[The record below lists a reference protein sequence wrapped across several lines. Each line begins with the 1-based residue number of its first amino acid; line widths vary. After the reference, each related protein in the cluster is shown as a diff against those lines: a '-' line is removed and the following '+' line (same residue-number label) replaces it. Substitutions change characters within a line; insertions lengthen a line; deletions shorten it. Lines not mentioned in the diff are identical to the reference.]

1 MTKSDEVL
9 HIFPDYMRAKWR
21 NAANRADELQE
32 IRLRIDREIIM
43 IINNKECYLTAD
55 GEIVI
60 HKEKAHCIT
69 ERDMEA
75 ILNHICEYSVYAFSD
90 EIKQG
95 FLTIPGGHRIGLA
108 GQVVLQEDNKI
119 RNIKHIRYMNIRISH
134 EIIGAADSIL
144 PYIYEDGK
152 LQDILLISPPGCG
165 KTTLLRDIVRQISDG
180 NQYGEGMNVA
190 IVDERS
196 EIAGSYLGKPQNDV
210 GMRTDI
216 LDACPKVLGMM
227 MLIRS
232 MAPKAIA
239 VDELGCEEDIKAVYQ
254 VMQCGSHIIATIHGD
269 SIQDITNKSF
279 LRNLQENRTFGRY
292 ILLGKKNGK
301 CMVEEIYDRSF
312 KVCYKL

>member
-1 MTKSDEVL
+1 
-9 HIFPDYMRAKWR
+9 
-21 NAANRADELQE
+21 
-32 IRLRIDREIIM
+32 M

-55 GEIVI
+55 GEIVT